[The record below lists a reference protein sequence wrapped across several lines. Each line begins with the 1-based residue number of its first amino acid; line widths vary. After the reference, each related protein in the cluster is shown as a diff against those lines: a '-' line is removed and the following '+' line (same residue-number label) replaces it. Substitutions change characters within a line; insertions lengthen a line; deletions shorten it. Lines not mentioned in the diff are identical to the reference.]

1 MEKKENKLGKMS
13 KLIIVLTTFSLLNF
27 GAIGYVMYR
36 LHTLSYLDIAD
47 APSIFYTNKHD
58 LYRYAAE
65 LGEDEGRD
73 YLIGLKKRLE
83 KMHGIII
90 DDDAVVASSA
100 EFKLEFKNTD
110 NKKR

>member
-1 MEKKENKLGKMS
+1 MEIKKSRLGNMS
-13 KLIIVLTTFSLLNF
+13 KLIIALTTFSLLNL
-27 GAIGYVMYR
+27 GASGYVMYR
-36 LHTLSYLDIAD
+36 LYSLSYLDIAD
-47 APSIFYTNKHD
+47 APSIFYTSKHD

-65 LGEDEGRD
+65 LGEDEGKD